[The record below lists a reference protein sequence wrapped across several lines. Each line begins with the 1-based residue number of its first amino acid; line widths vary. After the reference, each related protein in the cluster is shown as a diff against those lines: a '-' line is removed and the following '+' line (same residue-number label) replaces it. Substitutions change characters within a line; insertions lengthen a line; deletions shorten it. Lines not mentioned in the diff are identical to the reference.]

1 MSTPGRSRVRKQI
14 APTLLGKH
22 TAMHA
27 VERLLSET
35 GGDMLVLAGMRL
47 RLDLLRL
54 DLLLKLCHGQEG

>member
-1 MSTPGRSRVRKQI
+1 
-14 APTLLGKH
+14 
-22 TAMHA
+22 MHA